1 MPVDA
6 PSGFYVLC
14 GQFPPNRSLEQT
26 GDDEL
31 MGLYAGQSAAL
42 TRDLS
47 ASELIEVLVKET
59 NQTLTQFTPQNSD

>member
-1 MPVDA
+1 LPFPA
-6 PSGFYVLC
+6 QSGLTY
-14 GQFPPNRSLEQT
+14 PLEQT

-31 MGLYAGQSAAL
+31 MGLYAGQSATL